1 MLSQFTFSNGT
12 ISASSAGTLGR
23 SDTLTLT
30 QNESG
35 RTQTVNV
42 SQSGSGGG
50 GEILDDCTIT
60 VRFVRYGTSANAIH
74 VEIDKAPKSNL
85 SVSISASYTR
95 SDGSKTYSGTLTTS
109 FSTGSTAGSVVFFS
123 DLINDSYAWNGE
135 GANIVNF
142 ARVSPTKDSYYDY
155 GTRVE
160 EI

>member
-1 MLSQFTFSNGT
+1 M
-12 ISASSAGTLGR
+12 
-23 SDTLTLT
+23 DTLTLT

-50 GEILDDCTIT
+50 EILDDCIIT
-60 VRFVRYGTSANAIH
+60 VRFVRYGASANAIH

-135 GANIVNF
+135 GANIVNS
-142 ARVSPTKDSYYDY
+142 ARVSPTKDSYYNY